1 MREVEEKKKK
11 SKASSTEEI
20 RNSIENHFSALL
32 INLSEM
38 DNQLSE
44 YDVRDLL
51 GEEMKT
57 VSAYLNDEVQPLLKM
72 KYGLRK

>member
-1 MREVEEKKKK
+1 MREVEEKKKR

-57 VSAYLNDEVQPLLKM
+57 VSAYLNDEVEQLLKM